1 MGEISDKKIAAT
13 KVAQLSGQNT
23 LSSLFNMFRKKL
35 LLELETV
42 MPAIVI
48 EYDRN
53 THVALV
59 QPLMRRIDVERNQLV
74 QPQIEVEVRRIY
86 SGDYLIDI
94 PLHPYDTGWVVASER
109 DATTVK
115 AKNPD
120 QEGKYNGAD
129 EPDTG
134 VLHSYINGYFI
145 PDRWGDYYMP
155 LKEEEKVHLT
165 DFDDADAPQKIKS
178 EKDPEVYTVQEVKEN
193 DSTYGDI
200 EESKNKIYENYR
212 KQGMLDTRSKDDLAE
227 IAQPDGKGGSKNPE
241 KGGKEAREFNTDY
254 DRLVI
259 QSKDRKQ
266 RITMGQKDIKVY
278 SSNLIYVNSQK
289 DIIAYARENLD
300 VHVGDKVDG
309 KDNTEGM
316 VNIYS
321 NKNIKVTCATYKK
334 EGVIDV
340 CSDGKMLVHS
350 PDITI
355 DGDSPF
361 AADPQVGPRTDVDAK
376 TENLPTNIKVHANNV
391 NIACTKKPDAKG
403 GEGKGTINVSADTNV
418 DIHAPVVN
426 IDGGKP
432 NPTKPA
438 TGDPVSG
445 VPGTVNILGNVN
457 ITGDTKITGAVTV
470 DGTGTVTATEE
481 VKAKTIALTSHTHT
495 GCQGGSTG
503 APIP

>member
-1 MGEISDKKIAAT
+1 M
-13 KVAQLSGQNT
+13 
-23 LSSLFNMFRKKL
+23 L
-35 LLELETV
+35 LDLETV
-42 MPAIVI
+42 MPAFVV

-59 QPLMRRIDVERNQLV
+59 QPLV
-74 QPQIEVEVRRIY
+74 QRTDICGNYLTLPQMKVTVNRTY
-86 SGDYLIDI
+86 AGDYLIDI
-94 PLHPYDTGWVVASER
+94 PIHPNDTGWVVASYC
-109 DATTVK
+109 DGTNVK

-120 QEGKYNGAD
+120 EEGKYNGV
-129 EPDTG
+129 DTAVTG
-134 VLHSYINGYFI
+134 DLHKYIHGYFI

-155 LKEEEKVHLT
+155 LNEEKKEHLT
-165 DFDDADAPQKIKS
+165 DFDDPTAPEKEKPK
-178 EKDPEVYTVQEVKEN
+178 KDPEEYKAVEAVAN

-200 EESKNKIYENYR
+200 VESKNKIFENYK
-212 KQGMLDTRSKDDLAE
+212 KQGMLDNRSKDDLAE
-227 IAQPDGKGGSKNPE
+227 IAQPDGKGGSVNPE

-361 AADPQVGPRTDVDAK
+361 EADPQVGPRTDVDAK
-376 TENLPTNIKVHANNV
+376 TEKLPTNIKVHANNV
-391 NIACTKKPDAKG
+391 NIACTKNPDAKG
-403 GEGKGTINVSADTNV
+403 GEGKGTVCVSANAQV
-418 DIHAPVVN
+418 DIHAPIVN
-426 IDGGKP
+426 IDGGTP

-438 TGDPVSG
+438 TGEPISG
-445 VPGTVNILGNVN
+445 VPGVVNILGNVN

-470 DGTGTVTATEE
+470 DGTGTVTANEE
-481 VKAKTIALTSHTHT
+481 VTAKTIALTKHTHV